1 MRSGET
7 TRTSSEPG
15 EAPAPPRLR
24 LVSLADGVK
33 AGGLLAM
40 GLIAWLVPESRWS
53 RVCRLLAHALMRV
66 PHGGSGIDELI
77 AGQGFSDGAA
87 SIYEAS
93 QAAALESLLQLLRDY
108 RPGGWRPTVTV
119 EGGEHLEEALERGHG
134 AVLWLP
140 LVTGYPFAAKVALYG
155 AGFEVSHLSHPRH
168 GFSETRLGARLLN
181 PIQTRAED
189 RYLRSRIMLARGSSS
204 EALRESLSR
213 LRANEIVSI
222 TAGGAAQQRATVPFL
237 NGELQIA
244 GGAPALAH
252 ATDAAL
258 LFVLPLSEGGGV
270 INVLI
275 EPPVPRRSEETK
287 KQFVERCARLFS
299 ARLEEFVRRHP
310 HQWRSWRDL
319 RPLH

>member
-1 MRSGET
+1 MRPRRGLAIRSGET

-53 RVCRLLAHALMRV
+53 RACRLLAHALMRV

-134 AVLWLP
+134 TVLWAPARDGISLRGEGRAVRGRIRGEPPELSPSRLFGDAPRSP
-140 LVTGYPFAAKVALYG
+140 LAQPDSDASRGSIPEESNHAGARQLVRGSARVVVTTSCQRDRVDHRWWRRPATGYGPIPQRGASDRGRRAG
-155 AGFEVSHLSHPRH
+155 AGSC
-168 GFSETRLGARLLN
+168 
-181 PIQTRAED
+181 D
-189 RYLRSRIMLARGSSS
+189 RRSPA
-204 EALRESLSR
+204 
-213 LRANEIVSI
+213 V
-222 TAGGAAQQRATVPFL
+222 RAT
-237 NGELQIA
+237 A
-244 GGAPALAH
+244 
-252 ATDAAL
+252 
-258 LFVLPLSEGGGV
+258 
-270 INVLI
+270 
-275 EPPVPRRSEETK
+275 
-287 KQFVERCARLFS
+287 ERGR
-299 ARLEEFVRRHP
+299 
-310 HQWRSWRDL
+310 WRD
-319 RPLH
+319 